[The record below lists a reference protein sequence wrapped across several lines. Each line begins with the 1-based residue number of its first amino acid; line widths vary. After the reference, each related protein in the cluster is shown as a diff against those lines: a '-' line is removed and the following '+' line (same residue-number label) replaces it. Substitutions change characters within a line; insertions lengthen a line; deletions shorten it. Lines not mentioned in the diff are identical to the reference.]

1 MNDKNSSGRFNLQM
15 RKHLLVFVFSVM
27 AALAALVGR
36 IIYINKKSGAEYEK
50 KVLSQLS
57 GYDSVVLPYKRG
69 SILDSKGTTLATC
82 EKVYNVKLSTKDITY
97 YINRDNNEGLYQATA
112 DALATCFG
120 ANASDLVAFMRANPD
135 NTYKLVAKRVSYDD
149 VEQFNEIVTAAKS
162 NKEANTI

>member
-1 MNDKNSSGRFNLQM
+1 MNDKNSSGLFNLQM
-15 RKHLLVFVFSVM
+15 RKHLLVFVFIVM

-82 EKVYNVKLSTKDITY
+82 EKVYNVK
-97 YINRDNNEGLYQATA
+97 
-112 DALATCFG
+112 
-120 ANASDLVAFMRANPD
+120 
-135 NTYKLVAKRVSYDD
+135 
-149 VEQFNEIVTAAKS
+149 
-162 NKEANTI
+162 